1 MDADCKADEHA
12 VRLWVY
18 AGNGQCVLT
27 PAEAEQ
33 LAADLLRASAAARAY
48 LSPVSA
54 KVVARNRKNATKK
67 AGPLPRRPKI

>member
-1 MDADCKADEHA
+1 VTDADCKADEHA

-18 AGNGQCVLT
+18 AGNGQCVLS

-48 LSPVSA
+48 LPPVNPL
-54 KVVARNRKNATKK
+54 ARARGGKR
-67 AGPLPRRPKI
+67 GGQISRRPKI